1 MSIIGDLIHNSRKIV
16 IKIGSNVLSDDDG
29 FINKDSLRNIVE
41 QIMGLIREGKQVII
55 VSSGAG
61 ICGVATINKWS
72 RRSDINYKQALCAIG
87 QVELMN
93 AYKEFFDKYDIHV
106 GQMLLTR
113 EDFGDHIRTL
123 NIRNALFTLVDEG
136 VVPIINE
143 NDSVSVEEIKIGDN
157 DTLGALTANL
167 WNADLLIV
175 MSDIDGVY
183 NKDPKGNKDAEL
195 IEEVYDTDSLLAEID
210 SRAAGKNNALHCLH
224 PHLHYLI
231 ISRKRKIFPS
241 IFSIVSEN
249 MLEVPATKISAPK
262 SRSNLAFSKLIFPST
277 SITISE

>member
-1 MSIIGDLIHNSRKIV
+1 MSAIGDLLQDSRKIV
-16 IKIGSNVLSDDDG
+16 IKIGSNVLSDDNG
-29 FINKDSLRNIVE
+29 EVNKESLENIVK
-41 QIMGLIREGKQVII
+41 QVLNLINRGKQVII

-61 ICGVATINKWS
+61 ICGVAAINKWS
-72 RRSDINYKQALCAIG
+72 RRGDINYKQALCAIG

-93 AYKEFFDKYDIHV
+93 AYKEFFARHGLHV

-123 NIRNALFTLVDEG
+123 NIRNTLFTLVDEG

-175 MSDIDGVY
+175 MSDIDGVFDK
-183 NKDPKGNKDAEL
+183 NPKNDKNAEL
-195 IEEVYDTDSLLAEID
+195 IEEVFDIDGLLSEID
-210 SRAAGKNNALHCLH
+210 SRGTSSFGTGGIVTKIQAARRVNEYGIPMLLVNGKRGGILTNALDGTERGTVF
-224 PHLHYLI
+224 Y
-231 ISRKRKIFPS
+231 
-241 IFSIVSEN
+241 
-249 MLEVPATKISAPK
+249 PA
-262 SRSNLAFSKLIFPST
+262 RR
-277 SITISE
+277 

>member
-1 MSIIGDLIHNSRKIV
+1 MSAIGDLIQDSRKIV
-16 IKIGSNVLSDDDG
+16 LKIGSNVLSDDHG
-29 FINKDSLRNIVE
+29 IVNKEIMQNIVG
-41 QIMGLIREGKQVII
+41 QVTSLIKQGKQVII

-61 ICGVATINKWS
+61 ICGVAAINKWS
-72 RRSDINYKQALCAIG
+72 RRGDINYKQALCAIG

-93 AYKEFFDKYDIHV
+93 AYKEFFGEYDIHV

-113 EDFGDHIRTL
+113 EDFGDHLRTL

-175 MSDIDGVY
+175 MSDIDGVFDK
-183 NKDPKGNKDAEL
+183 NPKDYKDAEL
-195 IEEVYDTDSLLAEID
+195 IEEVYDIDGLLQEID
-210 SRAAGKNNALHCLH
+210 PRGKSSFGTGGIL
-224 PHLHYLI
+224 
-231 ISRKRKIFPS
+231 
-241 IFSIVSEN
+241 
-249 MLEVPATKISAPK
+249 TKIQAARRVNEYGIPMILVNGKHKDILASAMNDEGK
-262 SRSNLAFSKLIFPST
+262 GTIFFSK
-277 SITISE
+277 